1 MEIRRKININSE
13 RDAVNQIH
21 NDLIEKKNQNQ
32 KKKRKKKKK
41 KKKKKK
47 RKKVMRLTMCM
58 TS

>member
-41 KKKKKK
+41 KKKKK